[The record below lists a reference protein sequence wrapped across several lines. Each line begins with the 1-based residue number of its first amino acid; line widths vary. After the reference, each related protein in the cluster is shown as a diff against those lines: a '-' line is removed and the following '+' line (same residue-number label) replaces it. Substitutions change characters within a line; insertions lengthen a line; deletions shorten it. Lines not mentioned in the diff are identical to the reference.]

1 MSAKIRNF
9 YQFSKVRIIKIW
21 KLQVK
26 SGIFEF
32 FASSGYIL
40 CRYGLRPGGFRQKVR
55 LWRNPATA
63 LRKLNVMNLSITDL
77 RERDLPPCCR

>member
-9 YQFSKVRIIKIW
+9 YQFSKFRIIKIW

-32 FASSGYIL
+32 FASTDDIL
-40 CRYGLRPGGFRQKVR
+40 CPYGLRPGGFRQKIR

-63 LRKLNVMNLSITDL
+63 LRKLNVMNLSITCL
-77 RERDLPPCCR
+77 RARDLPPCCR